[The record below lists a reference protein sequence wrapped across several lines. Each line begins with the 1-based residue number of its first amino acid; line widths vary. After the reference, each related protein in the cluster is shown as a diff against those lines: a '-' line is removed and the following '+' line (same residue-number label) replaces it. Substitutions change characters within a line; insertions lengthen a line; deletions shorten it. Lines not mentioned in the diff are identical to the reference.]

1 MNKKNKL
8 FQISIAI
15 LFLAWILKMQFIFG
29 GDYLFRIGT
38 IGVLISIVSNIVY
51 LNKNVEIDS
60 NGITKIYMVNSIC
73 LFIVYT
79 GMMLKVSHIMG
90 SQLEKD
96 FILDFIGIPA
106 IVTSAIYTYKNIH
119 KILETSKS
127 NKIIFHK
134 EIMLP
139 WVLFLFSYLLYNT
152 YSVILTRAS

>member
-15 LFLAWILKMQFIFG
+15 LFIAWILKMQFIFG

-51 LNKNVEIDS
+51 LKKNVEIDS
-60 NGITKIYMVNSIC
+60 NDITKIYMVNSIC

-106 IVTSAIYTYKNIH
+106 IVTSAIYTFNNIH

-127 NKIIFHK
+127 NKIILHK
-134 EIMLP
+134 ERTWP

-152 YSVILTRAS
+152 YSVILTRV

>member
-51 LNKNVEIDS
+51 LNKIVEIDS
-60 NGITKIYMVNSIC
+60 NDITKIHMVNSIC

-106 IVTSAIYTYKNIH
+106 IVTSAIYTYKNIP

-134 EIMLP
+134 EIILP
-139 WVLFLFSYLLYNT
+139 WVLFIFSYLLYNT
-152 YSVILTRAS
+152 YSVILTRVS

>member
-15 LFLAWILKMQFIFG
+15 LFIAWILKMQFIFG

-51 LNKNVEIDS
+51 LKKNVEIDS
-60 NGITKIYMVNSIC
+60 NDITKIYMVNSIC

-106 IVTSAIYTYKNIH
+106 IVTSAIYTFNNIH

-127 NKIIFHK
+127 NKIILHK
-134 EIMLP
+134 EIIWP
-139 WVLFLFSYLLYNT
+139 WVIFLFSYLLYNT
-152 YSVILTRAS
+152 YSVILTRV

>member
-15 LFLAWILKMQFIFG
+15 LFIAWILKMQFIFG

-51 LNKNVEIDS
+51 LKKNVEIDS
-60 NGITKIYMVNSIC
+60 NDITKIYMVNSIC
-73 LFIVYT
+73 LFIVYS

-106 IVTSAIYTYKNIH
+106 IVTSAVYTFNNIH
-119 KILETSKS
+119 KILETFNS
-127 NKIIFHK
+127 NRILFHK
-134 EIMLP
+134 EIIWP

-152 YSVILTRAS
+152 YSVILTRV

>member
-1 MNKKNKL
+1 
-8 FQISIAI
+8 
-15 LFLAWILKMQFIFG
+15 MQFIFG

-51 LNKNVEIDS
+51 LKKNVEIDS
-60 NGITKIYMVNSIC
+60 NDITKIYMVNSIC

-106 IVTSAIYTYKNIH
+106 IVTSAVYTFNNIH
-119 KILETSKS
+119 KILETFNS
-127 NKIIFHK
+127 NRILFHK
-134 EIMLP
+134 EIILP

-152 YSVILTRAS
+152 YSVILTRV

>member
-1 MNKKNKL
+1 
-8 FQISIAI
+8 
-15 LFLAWILKMQFIFG
+15 MQFIFG

-51 LNKNVEIDS
+51 LKKNVEIDS
-60 NGITKIYMVNSIC
+60 NDITKIYMVNSIC

-106 IVTSAIYTYKNIH
+106 IVTSAIYTFNNIH

-127 NKIIFHK
+127 NKIILHK
-134 EIMLP
+134 EIIWP
-139 WVLFLFSYLLYNT
+139 WVIFLFSYLLYNT
-152 YSVILTRAS
+152 YSVILTRV